1 MLSYFLIILVG
12 MVAGILGAIIGVGG
26 AVVMLPA
33 TEFLMNLSTANSIGT
48 TLFAV
53 MFTALSGAW
62 GHYRQGNVNVSWGLR
77 VGLGGLF
84 GVVLGSYLFK
94 EYLSTQEHLLTLM
107 LAVLFAFL
115 AIRMARDTWQEIKN
129 RDRVQ
134 DPTGSRAPLWTMPI
148 LGLVVGCLTGILGVG
163 GGFLIVPAMIWLYG
177 APPYLA
183 VGTTLLAIFPITAVG
198 AFAKLSQGFVVV
210 PIALLMGAGT
220 LIGTQLGVPVTRF
233 IKPTVF
239 KGIFTLL
246 FILLTIS
253 YLSSSLA
260 Y

>member
-1 MLSYFLIILVG
+1 MLSYLLIILVG
-12 MVAGILGAIIGVGG
+12 LVAGTLGAIIGVGG

-33 TEFLMNLSTANSIGT
+33 SEFLMNLSTVDSIGT

-53 MFTALSGAW
+53 MFTALSGGWA
-62 GHYRQGNVNVSWGLR
+62 HYRQGNVNVSWGLR
-77 VGLGGLF
+77 VGLGGLL

-115 AIRMARDTWQEIKN
+115 TIRMAKDTWQEIKN
-129 RDRVQ
+129 RDSGQ
-134 DPTGSRAPLWTMPI
+134 NQTSSKAPLWTMPI
-148 LGLVVGCLTGILGVG
+148 VGLVVGCLTGVLGLG

-183 VGTTLLAIFPITAVG
+183 VGTTLLAILPITAVG
-198 AFAKLSQGFVVV
+198 AFAKLSQGFVVL
-210 PIALLMGAGT
+210 PIALLMGVGT
-220 LIGTQLGVPVTRF
+220 LIGTQLGAPVTRF
-233 IKPTVF
+233 IKPAVF
-239 KGIFTLL
+239 KGIFTML

-253 YLSSSLA
+253 YLASSLA

>member
-33 TEFLMNLSTANSIGT
+33 TQFLLNLSTVDSIGT

-53 MFTALSGAW
+53 MFTALSGTW

-77 VGLGGLF
+77 VGLGGLL

-94 EYLSTQEHLLTLM
+94 EYLSTQEHVLTLM

-115 AIRMARDTWQEIKN
+115 TIRMAKDTWQDIRN
-129 RDRVQ
+129 HDRIQTQVI
-134 DPTGSRAPLWTMPI
+134 PKAPLWTMPI
-148 LGLVVGCLTGILGVG
+148 VGLVVGCLTGILGMG
-163 GGFLIVPAMIWLYG
+163 GGFLIVPAMMWLYG
-177 APPYLA
+177 APHYLA
-183 VGTTLLAIFPITAVG
+183 VGTTLMSIFPITAVG
-198 AFAKLSQGFVVV
+198 AFTKLSQGFVVL
-210 PIALLMGAGT
+210 PIALLLGLGT
-220 LIGTQLGVPVTRF
+220 LVGVQLGVPVTRF
-233 IKPTVF
+233 IKPAVF

-246 FILLTIS
+246 FIMLTIS
-253 YLSSSLA
+253 YLASSLA
-260 Y
+260 